1 MIFLIQKVKT
11 IATSLNF
18 KLVFNNLTWL
28 FLDKLIRLI
37 LGLYVATELAKYFN
51 PDTFG
56 LFNYLLAIV
65 SLFGIIGSLGINSLL
80 VLEIVKR
87 PLDHEVLLG
96 SSFRLLRIGSVLTFG
111 LCVLFCYISNINN
124 ELLFRLSLIVSFTL
138 FLKPFDV
145 IRAWFEA
152 KIISR
157 KIVFYESATFVL
169 FSFLKI
175 LMILKQFKIEY
186 FLWLFLLESIS
197 VSLILY
203 LVNEIH
209 GIKFSS
215 WKSNS
220 QVLNSLIK
228 RAWPL
233 LLSNIAIMLYMRI
246 DQIMLME
253 FSDAKNVG
261 LYSAVVRISEL
272 FYVVPMI
279 VSTSLWPYLMK
290 LQEVSV
296 PDYEKMLK
304 RIFTLFH
311 IFSISISFFISFFS
325 NEIIM
330 HLYGYSYLEAVPILN
345 LHIWATPFVCIGV
358 FSSQWYI
365 VNGCQNTNLIWT
377 FIGAILNILLNVILM
392 PKFGA
397 YGAAVATLF
406 SYSVPVLFL
415 DILNRKTYKL
425 FTYKYNSIVKP
436 FS

>member
-1 MIFLIQKVKT
+1 MILLIQKVKK
-11 IATSLNF
+11 ISSSFNF
-18 KLVFNNLTWL
+18 KLVSKNLTWL
-28 FLDKLIRLI
+28 FLDKLIRLL
-37 LGLYVATELAKYFN
+37 LGLYVTSELAKYFN

-56 LFNYLLAIV
+56 LYNYLLAIV
-65 SLFGIIGSLGINSLL
+65 SLFGIVGSLGINSLL
-80 VLEIVKR
+80 VVDVVRR

-96 SSFRLLRIGSVLTFG
+96 SSFRLLKIGSVLAFG
-111 LCVLFCYISNINN
+111 LCVLFCYISNINDD
-124 ELLFRLSLIVSFTL
+124 LLFRLSLIVSFTL
-138 FLKPFDV
+138 FLKPFDP

-152 KIISR
+152 KINSR
-157 KIVFYESATFVL
+157 KIIIFEAASFVI

-175 LMILKQFKIEY
+175 LMIVEQFKIEY
-186 FLWLFLLESIS
+186 FIWLFLLESIS

-203 LVNEIH
+203 LVNENH
-209 GIKFSS
+209 GVKFSS
-215 WKSNS
+215 WRSNPD
-220 QVLNSLIK
+220 VLKSLIK

-272 FYVVPMI
+272 FYVVPMV

-296 PDYEKMLK
+296 SEYEKRLK
-304 RIFTLFH
+304 MIFTLFN
-311 IFSISISFFISFFS
+311 IFSIGISFFISLFS
-325 NEIIM
+325 DEIIM
-330 HLYGYSYLEAVPILN
+330 YLYGYSYLEAVPILN
-345 LHIWATPFVCIGV
+345 LHIWATPFVCLGV

-365 VNGCQNTNLIWT
+365 VNGCQNINLIWT
-377 FIGAILNILLNVILM
+377 IIGAVLNILLNIILM

-406 SYSVPVLFL
+406 SYSIPVLFL
-415 DILNRKTYKL
+415 DIFNRKTFKL
-425 FTYKYNSIVKP
+425 FTYKFNSIVRP